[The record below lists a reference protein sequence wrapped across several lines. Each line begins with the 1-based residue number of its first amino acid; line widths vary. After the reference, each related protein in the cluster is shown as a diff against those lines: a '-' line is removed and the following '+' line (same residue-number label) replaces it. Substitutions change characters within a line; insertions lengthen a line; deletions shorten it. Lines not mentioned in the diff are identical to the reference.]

1 MKRCRSVG
9 GDCRSAQYAWPSVG
23 AKFSDGLRT
32 GQIHNSR
39 NSGSIS
45 PSNNP
50 RIIQFGLKFKLLDVD
65 YAPAKSLSR
74 SLNRPLHTG
83 LSRLPEHPGVI
94 EHFRR
99 TIESPRQERH
109 ICKSCSASLLE
120 DQHWS
125 CFWRSRNQ
133 LPLPQPSDAN
143 PVKLRRF
150 RPRVNDLDHQ
160 GPSHEGT
167 RTLDPRLRG
176 C

>member
-1 MKRCRSVG
+1 MIVG
-9 GDCRSAQYAWPSVG
+9 ALSMPGPPVG
-23 AKFSDGLRT
+23 AKFSDRLRT
-32 GQIHNSR
+32 GQILNSR

-45 PSNNP
+45 LSNNP

-83 LSRLPEHPGVI
+83 LSRLPDHPGVI
-94 EHFRR
+94 EHTSEGLSNLPGR
-99 TIESPRQERH
+99 TS
-109 ICKSCSASLLE
+109 CKSCSASLLE

>member
-1 MKRCRSVG
+1 MPG
-9 GDCRSAQYAWPSVG
+9 PPVG

-32 GQIHNSR
+32 GQILNSR

-83 LSRLPEHPGVI
+83 LSRLPDHPGVHRT
-94 EHFRR
+94 HFRG

-109 ICKSCSASLLE
+109 ILQELLGVV
-120 DQHWS
+120 
-125 CFWRSRNQ
+125 
-133 LPLPQPSDAN
+133 A
-143 PVKLRRF
+143 
-150 RPRVNDLDHQ
+150 
-160 GPSHEGT
+160 
-167 RTLDPRLRG
+167 
-176 C
+176 